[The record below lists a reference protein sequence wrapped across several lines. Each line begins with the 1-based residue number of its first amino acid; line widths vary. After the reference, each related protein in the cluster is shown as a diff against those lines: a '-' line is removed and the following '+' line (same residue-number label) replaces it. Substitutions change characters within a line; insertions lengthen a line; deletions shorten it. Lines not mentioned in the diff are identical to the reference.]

1 MKRGFHSH
9 VPMFKWKGFWH
20 SIWIVTYMGGATE
33 DRESWMCGSSEG
45 RWLIARDKECENASR
60 SLTVCKLVNEKITS
74 DVQALMAVESDQEVK
89 FDQEASIT
97 DVKFTRQG
105 KS

>member
-1 MKRGFHSH
+1 MSH
-9 VPMFKWKGFWH
+9 E
-20 SIWIVTYMGGATE
+20 T
-33 DRESWMCGSSEG
+33 R
-45 RWLIARDKECENASR
+45 ECENAQR
-60 SLTVCKLVNEKITS
+60 SLSVSKLVNEMITS

-105 KS
+105 RS